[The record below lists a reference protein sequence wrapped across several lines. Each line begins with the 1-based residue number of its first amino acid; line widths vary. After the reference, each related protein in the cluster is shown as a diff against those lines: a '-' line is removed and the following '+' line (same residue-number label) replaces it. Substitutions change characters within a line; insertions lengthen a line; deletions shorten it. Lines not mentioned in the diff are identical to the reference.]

1 MGKDNKLH
9 IIILGRRN
17 SGKSSLIN
25 ALTGQNIAIVSE
37 VAGTTTDLVKR
48 SYEIPDFASVIFID
62 TAGIDDTGTLG
73 EMRVEKTRNT
83 ISQADMAL
91 IVITDN
97 RFEEH
102 EQQLVEQLKK
112 QEIPFLVIHNKRD
125 EVALTPDLKEK
136 LTATYNCPVIDFS
149 TREDNTT
156 PILDTLKSIWKKPK
170 TATTTALPEALPTG
184 RRAVTVNDQQ
194 YDRRL
199 RAMKMNALATELERQ
214 LEDPESYKQLG
225 FEDRLTLLVDA
236 EWNRRQNNKLT
247 RYIRNAHFSDAN
259 ATIEG
264 IEYIEDRHLDKG
276 KMLRFA
282 TCNYVD
288 EGRHIILKGASGN
301 GKTYIACALGNA
313 ACRKFKTVR
322 YIRLPD
328 LLDELTIARANNE
341 FSKVIKAY
349 KKVDLL
355 ILDEWL
361 IRKLTPNDAFNLLEI
376 IEARIEKSM
385 IFCTQYHS
393 EGWYERINSDPDNDS
408 PISDA
413 IIDRIVNNAYDI
425 MIDGEISMR
434 KRHGLP
440 EGAEP

>member
-1 MGKDNKLH
+1 M
-9 IIILGRRN
+9 I
-17 SGKSSLIN
+17 S
-25 ALTGQNIAIVSE
+25 
-37 VAGTTTDLVKR
+37 
-48 SYEIPDFASVIFID
+48 
-62 TAGIDDTGTLG
+62 
-73 EMRVEKTRNT
+73 NT
-83 ISQADMAL
+83 I
-91 IVITDN
+91 
-97 RFEEH
+97 
-102 EQQLVEQLKK
+102 EQ
-112 QEIPFLVIHNKRD
+112 
-125 EVALTPDLKEK
+125 
-136 LTATYNCPVIDFS
+136 
-149 TREDNTT
+149 
-156 PILDTLKSIWKKPK
+156 
-170 TATTTALPEALPTG
+170 
-184 RRAVTVNDQQ
+184 
-194 YDRRL
+194 L
-199 RAMKMNALATELERQ
+199 RAMKMNAFASELERQ
-214 LEDPESYKQLG
+214 IKDVDNYKQLG
-225 FEDRLTLLVDA
+225 FEDRLSLLVDA
-236 EWNRRQNNKLT
+236 EWNRRQNNKLD
-247 RYIRNAHFSDAN
+247 RYIRNARFSDAN
-259 ATIEG
+259 ATIES

-276 KMLRFA
+276 KMLRLS

-328 LLDELTIARANNE
+328 LLDELTIARAKNE
-341 FSKVIKAY
+341 FKKVIKAY

-385 IFCTQYHS
+385 IFCTQYHA
-393 EGWYERINSDPDNDS
+393 EDWYDCINSDTENDS

-425 MIDGEISMR
+425 MIDGEVSMR